1 MAQSDALKALDRW
14 KYWST
19 VATAITELPA
29 LVSLRGRP
37 RYLKSCT
44 ADGTIRLTSKAD
56 AGNAVGDPGS
66 ATADFFL
73 HMGIPES
80 IEFDA
85 IASGG
90 TLTTDIMVGW

>member
-14 KYWST
+14 KYWTS

-29 LVSLRGRP
+29 LVLLRGRP

-44 ADGTIRLTSKAD
+44 SDGTIRLTSKAD
-56 AGNAVGDPGS
+56 AGNAADPGS

-80 IEFDA
+80 VEFEA
-85 IASGG
+85 IAAGG
-90 TLTTDIMVGW
+90 TLTDAIMVGW